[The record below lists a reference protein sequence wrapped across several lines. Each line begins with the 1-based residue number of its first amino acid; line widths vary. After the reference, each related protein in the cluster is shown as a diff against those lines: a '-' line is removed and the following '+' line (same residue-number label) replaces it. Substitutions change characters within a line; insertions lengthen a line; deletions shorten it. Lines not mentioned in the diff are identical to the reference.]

1 MKSQKLLHSQLIR
14 QLADNLQLSSGQ
26 TMIEVIVGLMLII
39 LFLSGVVVVELF
51 AIRNINYAQNKS
63 IATRL
68 ASQQLERA
76 RVVRDSARISELN
89 SCEFGCY
96 INPYLTPIQTAL
108 APTGIYTQNL
118 TIKSSSDCPKP
129 TIAVTPEPVFYKATA
144 VVSWAQNATITPAPE
159 VQLSTCIT
167 DWR

>member
-1 MKSQKLLHSQLIR
+1 
-14 QLADNLQLSSGQ
+14 
-26 TMIEVIVGLMLII
+26 MIEVIVGLMLII
-39 LFLSGVVVVELF
+39 LFLSGVVVIELF

-76 RVVRDSARISELN
+76 RVIRDSVGISALDT
-89 SCEFGCY
+89 CLMGGCY
-96 INPYLTPIQTAL
+96 INPTLTPIQFVL
-108 APTGIYTQNL
+108 APTGIYTQRL
-118 TIKSSSDCPKP
+118 TIDQNSSDCPKP